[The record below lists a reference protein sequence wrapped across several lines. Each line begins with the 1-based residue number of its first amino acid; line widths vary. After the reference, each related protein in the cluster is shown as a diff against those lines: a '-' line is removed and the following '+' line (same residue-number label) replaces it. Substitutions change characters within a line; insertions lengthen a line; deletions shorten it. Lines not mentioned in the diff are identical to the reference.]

1 MKVPPSVKATI
12 DSLFKDVI
20 RAKVYD
26 VAIETPL
33 QYAKF
38 ASKRLQNRVF
48 LKREDLQPVFS
59 FKLRGAYNKIANLTM
74 DQKKKGIVACS
85 AGNHAQGV
93 AMSARSL
100 DIPATIVMPKTTPK
114 IKVASVERLGGTVLL
129 DGDNYTEAYERALTI
144 VKNESKALVHPF
156 DDPLVIAGQG
166 TIAMEIIKQFKGES
180 IDAVFVC
187 CGGGGMLSGISAF
200 MKTVFPNTKIIG
212 VEAADAAGMTRSIE
226 AGEVVSLDHVGIFA
240 DGAAVKRVG
249 DLTFDICNELVD
261 EMVTVDSDEICQ
273 AIRDTYY
280 DTRAIMEPAGALAM
294 AGANKWVRENKISAQ
309 NLAVVCSGANMDFNQ
324 LRFISDRAESSEKL
338 IAIQIPEQPGAFK
351 QLYYDLA
358 YSNIKNTPRSITE
371 FSYRYA
377 ARAKA
382 YIILSFGITG
392 PEDASTV
399 LRLLKIKGYEIFDL
413 EGNEM
418 AKLHARYLGGG
429 RASLDDEVLYRFAFP
444 ERPGALEDFLNFV
457 SDEQRAVP
465 YNVTMFH
472 YRNRGS
478 LENSVLVGMQIAKT
492 DKKDLEHFLDQL
504 GFDYFDE
511 TRNLVYNQFLCEN
524 GI

>member
-166 TIAMEIIKQFKGES
+166 TIAMEIIKQ
-180 IDAVFVC
+180 
-187 CGGGGMLSGISAF
+187 
-200 MKTVFPNTKIIG
+200 
-212 VEAADAAGMTRSIE
+212 
-226 AGEVVSLDHVGIFA
+226 
-240 DGAAVKRVG
+240 
-249 DLTFDICNELVD
+249 
-261 EMVTVDSDEICQ
+261 

-399 LRLLKIKGYEIFDL
+399 LRLLKINGYEIFDL